1 MSGSRRR
8 RIRRQARGARSPR
21 ASARASAGPGRRGS
35 PEIRNVSSSKPA
47 SGTSRAST
55 RSGDPA
61 KVVVTPCS
69 ASASATASDGS
80 TWPAVPP
87 AAIRH
92 LSLRSSAMPCDV
104 KENAHRGERDD
115 EARAAVR
122 DERKRD
128 SGQRSEA
135 DDGREVDQRLPA
147 DEGRQ
152 AGREPLAEGVAGT
165 KRDAQAGVG
174 EDRVCGDH
182 EARAEQAEL
191 LADDREDHVRVR
203 LREVV
208 HLADALTEPDAEN
221 PARAEPD
228 QRLHRLETGSL
239 GVVPGIDEA
248 EEARAPVRLEPDRR
262 ERERSRDRPPTGE
275 HAQRRAG
282 DEQDRAEH
290 YRDRDHR
297 PQVRL
302 GEDERTE
309 GAGDQADRLDEL
321 AEATGRG
328 PAGEIGGGPDRERE
342 LGELRRLEGE
352 RVDRLPFEVEA
363 GIAAAE
369 RGRGRRRAVDHHEPE
384 GGQAERD
391 EDEDVGVELPLP
403 HRATPLTIRRKASPR
418 SSKSRNWS

>member
-174 EDRVCGDH
+174 EDRVRGDH

-191 LADDREDHVRVR
+191 LA
-203 LREVV
+203 
-208 HLADALTEPDAEN
+208 
-221 PARAEPD
+221 
-228 QRLHRLETGSL
+228 
-239 GVVPGIDEA
+239 
-248 EEARAPVRLEPDRR
+248 DRR

-352 RVDRLPFEVEA
+352 RPDPEPAAGAVHLLADDEHREA
-363 GIAAAE
+363 GADAHE
-369 RGRGRRRAVDHHEPE
+369 EQGRREVAQNTVVRA
-384 GGQAERD
+384 
-391 EDEDVGVELPLP
+391 
-403 HRATPLTIRRKASPR
+403 
-418 SSKSRNWS
+418 

>member
-174 EDRVCGDH
+174 ED
-182 EARAEQAEL
+182 
-191 LADDREDHVRVR
+191 HVRVR

-352 RVDRLPFEVEA
+352 RPDPEPAAGAVHLLADDEHREA
-363 GIAAAE
+363 GADAHE
-369 RGRGRRRAVDHHEPE
+369 EQGRREVAQNTVVRA
-384 GGQAERD
+384 
-391 EDEDVGVELPLP
+391 
-403 HRATPLTIRRKASPR
+403 
-418 SSKSRNWS
+418 